1 MSVNDSP
8 DRRLERPDGGEGT
21 LAPASGQ
28 IHTRPFKRL
37 PRFSSSEH
45 SFMSKAEVIVFTA
58 QRRLRVVALQGDTRP

>member
-28 IHTRPFKRL
+28 IYTRPFKRPSPVL
-37 PRFSSSEH
+37 NFRH
-45 SFMSKAEVIVFTA
+45 SFMSKAEVVVFTA
-58 QRRLRVVALQGDTRP
+58 QRRLRLVALQGDTRP